1 MLGLKKIVWR
11 LIKMAKGEFKI
22 GVWAFLVGLL
32 LAVVLALVSVFQG
45 QTTPTWAVVVLAV
58 LGVLVGILN
67 VTASEVQRFL
77 VAMIAFLLSV
87 SALGGVFQ
95 ALGSSGIWV
104 GLASFFQLMGV
115 FMAPAAVV
123 VAIQAL
129 YLLARD

>member
-1 MLGLKKIVWR
+1 
-11 LIKMAKGEFKI
+11 MAKGEFKL

-45 QTTPTWAVVVLAV
+45 QTTPAPWAIIVLAV

-77 VAMIAFLLSV
+77 VAAIAFLLSMQSLAAV
-87 SALGGVFQ
+87 FYALGTTGVW
-95 ALGSSGIWV
+95 G
-104 GLASFFQLMGV
+104 GLSTFFNLVSV

>member
-1 MLGLKKIVWR
+1 MV
-11 LIKMAKGEFKI
+11 KGEFKI
-22 GVWAFLVGLL
+22 GIWAFLVGLL

-45 QTTPTWAVVVLAV
+45 TTVPAWAVVVLAV

-77 VAMIAFLLSV
+77 VAMIAFLLSAN
-87 SALGGVFQ
+87 ALGAVFQ
-95 ALGSSGIWV
+95 ALGSSGVWV
-104 GLASFFQLMGV
+104 GLTAFFQLLSV

-123 VAIQAL
+123 VALQAL